1 MIKQL
6 LFTDTINSRMV
17 DTLLLREGHPANN
30 NSGCNSRQKL
40 LTFER
45 N

>member
-17 DTLLLREGHPANN
+17 DPLALREGHPGNTD
-30 NSGCNSRQKL
+30 SGCNSRQKL
-40 LTFER
+40 LTFDR